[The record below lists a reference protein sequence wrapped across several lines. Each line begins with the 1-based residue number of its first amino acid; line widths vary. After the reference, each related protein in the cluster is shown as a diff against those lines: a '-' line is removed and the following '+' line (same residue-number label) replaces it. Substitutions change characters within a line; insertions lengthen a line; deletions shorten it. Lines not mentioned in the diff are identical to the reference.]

1 MTLFNFIINTF
12 SAALDH
18 ATAQP
23 NVANLHALI
32 DHAVAQQ
39 NHSPQQS
46 PGTNSP
52 SPHQPQ
58 PPQHNHKVPSPN
70 QSCPQF
76 QPLPVTNAVKSD
88 LDKSSVNCA
97 SLEEH
102 TVEVEASYPSNISTV
117 EFNKCKSNDGDKEY
131 DEPTKHNPNPISSN
145 LNGF

>member
-12 SAALDH
+12 SAALNH

-39 NHSPQQS
+39 KHSPQQS
-46 PGTNSP
+46 PGTTYP

-58 PPQHNHKVPSPN
+58 PPHHNHKVPSPT

-76 QPLPVTNAVKSD
+76 QPLPVTNPVKSD

-102 TVEVEASYPSNISTV
+102 TVEILHRKFHLLV
-117 EFNKCKSNDGDKEY
+117 
-131 DEPTKHNPNPISSN
+131 DEGYLSMPLLLLVARAPRDQPVYNQLALHPR
-145 LNGF
+145 

>member
-46 PGTNSP
+46 PGTTSP

-58 PPQHNHKVPSPN
+58 PPHHNHKVSSPT

-76 QPLPVTNAVKSD
+76 QPLPVTNAVKS
-88 LDKSSVNCA
+88 
-97 SLEEH
+97 
-102 TVEVEASYPSNISTV
+102 VEARYPSNISTV

-131 DEPTKHNPNPISSN
+131 DEPTKHNPNPNSSN
-145 LNGF
+145 LNDF